1 MPTGGLSALLSQ
13 VCDDAF
19 RNAPVLRNELVNRT
33 KLSTAIA
40 SARTRLLDRM
50 LSAEGEP
57 FLGLDGAPP
66 ERTIRPEEHT
76 SELQSPMRISSAV
89 FGLKKQTTT
98 HTIRIHLP

>member
-40 SARTRLLDRM
+40 SARTRLLERT

-57 FLGLDGAPP
+57 FLGLDGDPP
-66 ERTIRPEEHT
+66 ERTNYL
-76 SELQSPMRISSAV
+76 SLFQDS
-89 FGLKKQTTT
+89 GLHRQGAHGGAFAFSQPSTDD
-98 HTIRIHLP
+98 PPG

>member
-57 FLGLDGAPP
+57 FPGLAGAPP
-66 ERTIRPEEHT
+66 ERTLYLSDRRRGESGERVSVRVDIGGRRHIT
-76 SELQSPMRISSAV
+76 
-89 FGLKKQTTT
+89 KKKT
-98 HTIRIHLP
+98 PN